1 MELAAGTTLLYHLSY
16 WLSPAR
22 TRTSDPRF
30 QITDEPSARLTL
42 GLVCRGLH
50 TSVKLELGHPRRP
63 ISEQIVIPGESRDPR
78 TGPE

>member
-30 QITDEPSARLTL
+30 QITDN
-42 GLVCRGLH
+42 
-50 TSVKLELGHPRRP
+50 RRP
-63 ISEQIVIPGESRDPR
+63 TWHVPKCVVVYTAVSSRRRAEHLASILRAIARRDAA
-78 TGPE
+78 T